1 MSENKENIQSDQY
14 WVGEVLDGDTN
25 AFATII
31 QNTER
36 LVTQI
41 VFKMISR
48 TEDRKDIAQD
58 IYLKAYKSLP
68 GFRYQSK
75 LSTWIAQIAYNTC
88 LTYLEKKKLV
98 LLDNRSE
105 NTESDEDS
113 LELVG
118 SKSVIVLFNQ
128 TENDIFQRELNE
140 ILKSEIELLSPLHK
154 TLITLYHNEEL
165 SYEEIA
171 RITQLPEGTV
181 KSYLFRARQSL
192 KNNLLRKYK
201 KEEL

>member
-1 MSENKENIQSDQY
+1 MSENKENIQPDQY
-14 WVGEVLDGDTN
+14 WVGKVLGGDTN

-31 QNTER
+31 KNTER

-58 IYLKAYKSLP
+58 IYLKAFKSLP
-68 GFRYQSK
+68 KFRYQSK

-98 LLDNRSE
+98 LLDNRNE
-105 NTESDEDS
+105 NAETDDDS
-113 LELVG
+113 LEFVG
-118 SKSVIVLFNQ
+118 GKSVIGLFNQ

-140 ILKSEIELLSPLHK
+140 ILKLEIELLSPLHK

-181 KSYLFRARQSL
+181 KSYLFRARRSL
-192 KNNLLRKYK
+192 KDNLLCKYK